1 MKLYSIAPNKTLLRS
16 VKLSYQADDK
26 HDQSII
32 SICPCNFE
40 VKSSGSLVHEFC
52 NEGSA
57 VLMIKHSEKGQWQR
71 EPMMTVNSTLDYG
84 VTNSLC
90 DKLKVLNNKSHLQN
104 FLTKL

>member
-1 MKLYSIAPNKTLLRS
+1 MKLYSIAPNKTLWRS

-57 VLMIKHSEKGQWQR
+57 VLMIKHSEKRAMAKG
-71 EPMMTVNSTLDYG
+71 
-84 VTNSLC
+84 TNDDCQFNLRLWC
-90 DKLKVLNNKSHLQN
+90 NK
-104 FLTKL
+104 